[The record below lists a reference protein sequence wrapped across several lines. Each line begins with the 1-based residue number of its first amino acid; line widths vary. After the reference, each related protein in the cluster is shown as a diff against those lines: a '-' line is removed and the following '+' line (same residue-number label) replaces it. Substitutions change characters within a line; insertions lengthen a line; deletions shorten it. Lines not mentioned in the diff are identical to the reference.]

1 MPTES
6 CKVRFSDSTWHP
18 RNDPAPAN
26 SLDSGLNSNDNN
38 DPFRDNSL
46 SQPRGAVSERYRR
59 PRQRFPQPSA
69 IMTNLSTLSVYKNE
83 AGPHCLFPRTQG
95 LFPTDTP

>member
-6 CKVRFSDSTWHP
+6 CKARFSDSTWHP
-18 RNDPAPAN
+18 RNEPAPAN

-46 SQPRGAVSERYRR
+46 SQPRGAGEGPGTTLRW
-59 PRQRFPQPSA
+59 PRASNKAGGALRGDPL
-69 IMTNLSTLSVYKNE
+69 TTTLSVDLRR
-83 AGPHCLFPRTQG
+83 G
-95 LFPTDTP
+95 